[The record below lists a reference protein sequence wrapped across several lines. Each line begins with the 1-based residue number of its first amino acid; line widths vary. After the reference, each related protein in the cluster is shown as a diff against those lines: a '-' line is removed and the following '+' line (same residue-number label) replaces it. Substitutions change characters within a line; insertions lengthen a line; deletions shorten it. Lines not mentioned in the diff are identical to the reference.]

1 MNPFKALIID
11 DNSENV
17 EVLSSMLTVHG
28 GEVFSFKD
36 PTKALAALAMLPPL
50 DAVFVDLDMPKIS
63 GFEMLDHLRQGLPN
77 VPILAYT
84 VHISEIDVVRQMGF
98 DGFLGKPIDHD
109 RFPGLL
115 QRILNGQAVWELP

>member
-1 MNPFKALIID
+1 MSTFKALVID

-17 EVLSSMLTVHG
+17 EVLSSMLTIHG
-28 GEVFSFKD
+28 GQVFGFKD
-36 PTKALAALAMLPPL
+36 PTKALAALATLPAL
-50 DAVFVDLDMPKIS
+50 NVVFVDLDMPKIN
-63 GFEMLDHLRQGLPN
+63 GFEMLEHLRGGLPN

-98 DGFLGKPIDHD
+98 DGFLGKPLDHD

-115 QRILNGQAVWELP
+115 QRILNGQPVWEMP